1 MYSLGLVLYECLAG
15 KVPFKGENDQA
26 TAVARLERDPTPLG
40 GIRTDIPSTII
51 NVIHKM
57 LRRKPETR
65 YKDCNE
71 VAKALDE
78 AMNNLHDADTPAGGL
93 QPGAPYTPRVRSV
106 PLDPLMANTAQRR
119 LSSVPHDD
127 TPAREPRTPRVERTT
142 KDSTPRGNARTKEAL
157 PTRRR
162 TSTKRSYVPIAL
174 LLSAALVMAFM
185 LWRGLNNT
193 SSDSSPTF
201 VDNVEITAVNLVG
214 IKSYDPDGDDKVEN
228 EDMLP
233 ALLDNNPA
241 SEWTTVCYGNQFF
254 GSKAGVG
261 VVATLSGIGLGDLV
275 ANFANGPYS
284 ADVFVSTAETVP
296 ATVDAWGLRVATAY
310 SKDPGIATFEINA
323 PARHVLL
330 LLREVG
336 RSNSCS
342 NANPYKGRISD
353 LSFTSAK

>member
-1 MYSLGLVLYECLAG
+1 MGNVSQRNLSE
-15 KVPFKGENDQA
+15 VP
-26 TAVARLERDPTPLG
+26 R
-40 GIRTDIPSTII
+40 
-51 NVIHKM
+51 
-57 LRRKPETR
+57 
-65 YKDCNE
+65 
-71 VAKALDE
+71 
-78 AMNNLHDADTPAGGL
+78 
-93 QPGAPYTPRVRSV
+93 
-106 PLDPLMANTAQRR
+106 
-119 LSSVPHDD
+119 DD
-127 TPAREPRTPRVERTT
+127 TPPRAPRAPRAERAPG
-142 KDSTPRGNARTKEAL
+142 DATPRGSARTKEAL

-185 LWRGLNNT
+185 LWRGLQNT
-193 SSDSSPTF
+193 SSDSLPTII
-201 VDNVEITAVNLVG
+201 DNVEVTAVNLVG
-214 IKSYDPDGDDKVEN
+214 VKSYDPDGDDKVEN

-261 VVATLSGIGLGDLV
+261 VVATLSGVGIGDLV

-296 ATVDAWGLRVATAY
+296 SSVDAWGLRVGTAY
-310 SKDPGIATFEINA
+310 SKDPGAATFEVNA

-342 NANPYKGRISD
+342 NANPFKGRISD